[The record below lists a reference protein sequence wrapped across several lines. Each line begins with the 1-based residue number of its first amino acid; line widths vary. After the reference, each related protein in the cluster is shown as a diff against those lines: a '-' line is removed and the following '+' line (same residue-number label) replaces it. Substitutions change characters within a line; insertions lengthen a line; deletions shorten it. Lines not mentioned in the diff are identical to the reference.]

1 MLILCFFVLIL
12 SFFLFRS
19 ASGSMSLNKLNI
31 ISVIFYY
38 NLLVFAFFGSII
50 IYLGGASNPVLA
62 HVSSDTREFGVM
74 VIMYIMVAFPI
85 GVILSRYIFS
95 RASSSVIYR
104 SYIDSSLVPSL
115 SEKDSFI
122 KLFLYGLSLI
132 SLLSVLYVTYIVG
145 EIPQTNYFSSLTH
158 SELLGIRVNNSRNF
172 GGVVYI
178 KTIFFEQLVP
188 LLSLIAFAYYKMTGS
203 KKDKLW
209 FLLLFLASIYVKT
222 FALSKSPLLVYFI
235 LFLFLNIYISGGVQ
249 LKKIFLIGIAGLTV
263 LFGMFSIVAGGSFV
277 SIFVYLLNRMFIDQV
292 SGMYLMFEIFPS
304 VYEHVGF
311 NSLSRIIPEAFG
323 WQYSE
328 PATRLAMEYAFPV
341 ATAEG
346 KMNLLSTLFIGEAWA
361 NFGWAGLILSPL
373 YMGLVIGSFYYF
385 ILIRKKTP
393 ILVAVLTYCSFG
405 VNFSSQFNQYIYNA
419 LLWIV
424 LVGLFLSYL
433 LGLMLKQSKA
443 SFSAKVNKK
452 QS

>member
-1 MLILCFFVLIL
+1 MLILCFFVLIF

-19 ASGSMSLNKLNI
+19 ASGSMSINKLNI

-38 NLLVFAFFGSII
+38 NLSVFAFLGSII
-50 IYLGGASNPVLA
+50 IYFGGASNPVLV
-62 HVSSDTREFGVM
+62 HVSSDTRSFGLM

-95 RASSSVIYR
+95 RTSSSVMYH
-104 SYIDSSLVPSL
+104 SYLSRPLTPSL
-115 SEKDSFI
+115 SKKDSFI

-132 SLLSVLYVTYIVG
+132 SLLSVLYITYIVG
-145 EIPQTNYFSSLTH
+145 EIPQTKYFSGLSH

-172 GGVVYI
+172 DGVIYI
-178 KTIFFEQLVP
+178 KTIFFEQMVP
-188 LLSLIAFAYYKMTGS
+188 LLSLIAYAYYKMTGS

-222 FALSKSPLLVYFI
+222 FALSKSPLLIYFI
-235 LFLFLNIYISGGVQ
+235 LFLFLNIYISGGVK
-249 LKKIFLIGIAGLTV
+249 LKKIFLTGFAGLI
-263 LFGMFSIVAGGSFV
+263 LLIGMFSLVAGGSPT
-277 SIFVYLLNRMFIDQV
+277 SILLYLLNRMFIDQV

-304 VYEHVGF
+304 IYDHVGF
-311 NSLSRIIPEAFG
+311 NSLSRIIPEIFG
-323 WQYSE
+323 GQYSE

-346 KMNLLSTLFIGEAWA
+346 RMNLLSTLFIGEAWA
-361 NFGWAGLILSPL
+361 NFGWAGIILSPL
-373 YMGLVIGSFYYF
+373 YMGLVIGGFYYF
-385 ILIRKKTP
+385 VVTRAKTP
-393 ILVAVLTYCSFG
+393 ILVAILTYCSFG

-424 LVGLFLSYL
+424 LGGLFLSYL
-433 LGLMLKQSKA
+433 LGLMLKQSRT
-443 SFSAKVNKK
+443 SPGS
-452 QS
+452 